1 FNALTT
7 NPHTLPNK
15 RMASTKRYKAHLI
28 GTTYAYDFPELFR
41 QAIRILWNRTS
52 HHSSNLKYPSDVLK
66 AKEPTELARSLGIPR
81 VYLSAN
87 SGARIGLAEE
97 VMNHFNQLHQN
108 EMKSVITEEIVE
120 EGETRHKITNI
131 IGSKD
136 GLGVE
141 YLKVTC
147 HSVGIRVYS
156 VRLGQGT
163 IQNKQWSSHLTAQ
176 NDLEGITKII
186 QWLLNSPVPIF
197 MNSDTWDRDVNYM
210 PPKGPYDSRWLIAG
224 KYEI

>member
-141 YLKVTC
+141 YLKE
-147 HSVGIRVYS
+147 
-156 VRLGQGT
+156 
-163 IQNKQWSSHLTAQ
+163 WSSHLTAQ